1 MNFSKKFS
9 VYFQGDL
16 ADMLSFTEK
25 RTSSAKLAEWSP
37 SDWPESLREMRVSY
51 YKYLSQHRKK
61 ATLFNL
67 CDFFKFLFFRRST
80 ICCDVLFA
88 TNFLTSH

>member
-37 SDWPESLREMRVSY
+37 SDWPESLREMRVFY

-61 ATLFNL
+61 LL
-67 CDFFKFLFFRRST
+67 CS
-80 ICCDVLFA
+80 ICVIFSNSYFSDDRQSAAMFYLLRIF
-88 TNFLTSH
+88 

>member
-1 MNFSKKFS
+1 MNFSKKIS

-51 YKYLSQHRKK
+51 YKYLS
-61 ATLFNL
+61 
-67 CDFFKFLFFRRST
+67 
-80 ICCDVLFA
+80 
-88 TNFLTSH
+88 